1 MTVFDWIL
9 LALIIVPTL
18 WGLSKGA
25 VTMTLTTAGIFVA
38 MFLSGQFAE
47 RVVGSFTDSVD
58 NEAIATAIGYVV
70 IFLAVFI
77 VIGFISRFVKIVL
90 AVTMMGWADRLL
102 GAGVGVLAGVLLMT
116 AATMVVARYAYVV
129 DDSDGS
135 GGISGRVEEFAKEK
149 GRERLDGWLVD
160 SNLVPISLK
169 LQDAIPGNFIGL
181 VPGDFNDAMNIL
193 EERRDLKD

>member
-9 LALIIVPTL
+9 LALIIIPVL

-58 NEAIATAIGYVV
+58 NEAITTAIGYVV

-77 VIGFISRFVKIVL
+77 AIGFISRFIKIVL
-90 AVTMMGWADRLL
+90 AVTMMGWLDKLL
-102 GAGVGVLAGVLLMT
+102 GVGVGVLAGVLLMT
-116 AATMVVARYAYVV
+116 AATMVAARYAYVV
-129 DDSDGS
+129 DDDDG
-135 GGISGRVEEFAKEK
+135 GGISGSAEKFIKEK
-149 GRERLDGWLVD
+149 GRERLSGWLVD
-160 SNLVPISLK
+160 SNLVSISLNVR
-169 LQDAIPGNFIGL
+169 DAIPGNFIGL
-181 VPGDFNDAMNIL
+181 VPGDFNDAMDEL
-193 EERRDLKD
+193 EKRRDQKG

>member
-9 LALIIVPTL
+9 LALIIIPML

-58 NEAIATAIGYVV
+58 NEAITTAIGYVV

-77 VIGFISRFVKIVL
+77 AIGFISRFIKIVL
-90 AVTMMGWADRLL
+90 AVTMMGWLDKLL
-102 GAGVGVLAGVLLMT
+102 GVGVGVLAGVLLMT
-116 AATMVVARYAYVV
+116 AATMVAARYAYVV
-129 DDSDGS
+129 DDDDG
-135 GGISGRVEEFAKEK
+135 GGISGSAEKFIKEK
-149 GRERLDGWLVD
+149 GRERLSGWLVD
-160 SNLVPISLK
+160 SNLVSISLNVR
-169 LQDAIPGNFIGL
+169 DAIPGNFIGL
-181 VPGDFNDAMNIL
+181 VPGDFNDAVDEL
-193 EERRDLKD
+193 EKRRDQKG

>member
-9 LALIIVPTL
+9 LALIIIPAL

-25 VTMTLTTAGIFVA
+25 VTMVLTTVGIFVA
-38 MFLSGQFAE
+38 MLLSGQFAE

-77 VIGFISRFVKIVL
+77 AIGFLSKFIKVVL
-90 AVTMMGWADRLL
+90 AVTMMGWLDRLL
-102 GAGVGVLAGVLLMT
+102 GVGVGVLAGILLMT

-129 DDSDGS
+129 DDSDG

-160 SNLVPISLK
+160 SSLVPISLNVR
-169 LQDAIPGNFIGL
+169 DAIPGNFIGL
-181 VPGDFNDAMNIL
+181 VPGDFNDAMDIL
-193 EERRDLKD
+193 DERRDE

>member
-9 LALIIVPTL
+9 LALIIIPVL

-58 NEAIATAIGYVV
+58 NEAITTAIGYVV

-77 VIGFISRFVKIVL
+77 AIGFISRFIKIVL
-90 AVTMMGWADRLL
+90 AVTMMGWLDKLL
-102 GAGVGVLAGVLLMT
+102 GVGVGVLAGVLLTT
-116 AATMVVARYAYVV
+116 AATMVAARYAYVV
-129 DDSDGS
+129 DDDDG
-135 GGISGRVEEFAKEK
+135 GGISGSAEKFIKEK
-149 GRERLDGWLVD
+149 GRERLSGWLVD
-160 SNLVPISLK
+160 SNLVSISLNVR
-169 LQDAIPGNFIGL
+169 DAIPGNFIGL
-181 VPGDFNDAMNIL
+181 VPGDFNDAMDEL
-193 EERRDLKD
+193 EKRRDQKG

>member
-9 LALIIVPTL
+9 LALIIIPML

-58 NEAIATAIGYVV
+58 NEAITTAIGYVV

-77 VIGFISRFVKIVL
+77 AIGFISRFIKIVL
-90 AVTMMGWADRLL
+90 AVTMMGWLDKLL
-102 GAGVGVLAGVLLMT
+102 GVGVGVLAGVLLMT
-116 AATMVVARYAYVV
+116 AATMVAARYAYVV
-129 DDSDGS
+129 DDDDG
-135 GGISGRVEEFAKEK
+135 GGISGSAEKFIKEK
-149 GRERLDGWLVD
+149 GRERLSGWLVD
-160 SNLVPISLK
+160 SNLVSISLNVR
-169 LQDAIPGNFIGL
+169 DAIPGNFIGL
-181 VPGDFNDAMNIL
+181 VPGDFNDAMDEL
-193 EERRDLKD
+193 EKRRDQKE

>member
-9 LALIIVPTL
+9 LALIIIPVL

-58 NEAIATAIGYVV
+58 NEAITTAIGYVV

-77 VIGFISRFVKIVL
+77 AIGFISRFIKIVL
-90 AVTMMGWADRLL
+90 SVTMMGWLDKLL
-102 GAGVGVLAGVLLMT
+102 GVGVGVLAGVLLMT
-116 AATMVVARYAYVV
+116 AATMVAARYAYVV
-129 DDSDGS
+129 DDDDG
-135 GGISGRVEEFAKEK
+135 GGISGSAEKFIKEK
-149 GRERLDGWLVD
+149 GRERLSGWLVD
-160 SNLVPISLK
+160 SNLVPISLNV
-169 LQDAIPGNFIGL
+169 QDAIPGNFIGL
-181 VPGDFNDAMNIL
+181 VPGDFSDAMDEL
-193 EERRDLKD
+193 EKRRDQKE

>member
-9 LALIIVPTL
+9 LALIIIPAL

-25 VTMTLTTAGIFVA
+25 VTMALTTVGIFVA

-47 RVVGSFTDSVD
+47 RVVSSFTDSVD

-77 VIGFISRFVKIVL
+77 AIGFLSKFIKIVL
-90 AVTMMGWADRLL
+90 AVTMMGWLDKLL
-102 GAGVGVLAGVLLMT
+102 GVGVGVVAGILLMT

-129 DDSDGS
+129 DDSDG

-160 SNLVPISLK
+160 SNLVPISLNVR
-169 LQDAIPGNFIGL
+169 DAIPGNFIGL
-181 VPGDFNDAMNIL
+181 VPGDFNDAMDIL